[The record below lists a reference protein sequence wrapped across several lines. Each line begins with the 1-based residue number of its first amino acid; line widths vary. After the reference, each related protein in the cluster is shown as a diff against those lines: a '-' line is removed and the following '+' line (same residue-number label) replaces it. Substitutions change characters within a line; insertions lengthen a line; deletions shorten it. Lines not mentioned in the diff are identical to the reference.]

1 MRTGSYHI
9 RIGAHVYIRSCAND
23 TQLLPLTASHTTE
36 AKLAFQKTAPNAQE
50 GRSRPRAAADGS
62 SRKVL
67 RTLLAFSVE
76 RPRHSAESL
85 AEHIKLP
92 LSSTYRYLAILR
104 EAELIDE
111 DGRGSFVLAPR
122 VIGLAQAARSGTD
135 LASIARP
142 FMKRLAQDTGETV
155 ILIRRSGD
163 RAICI
168 ERAESSSRIRLTFE
182 VGTALPLH
190 RGAAPKL
197 LLAHLP
203 DAECETTLDEA
214 VARDPAFAQQRKAMM
229 RELTIIREQ
238 GWAESRAEI
247 TPHVYAAAVGIVDAT
262 GVIAAISSVAP
273 AFRTPRASQL
283 KLREHLMEAAG
294 EISKAYAAV
303 TL

>member
-1 MRTGSYHI
+1 M
-9 RIGAHVYIRSCAND
+9 
-23 TQLLPLTASHTTE
+23 
-36 AKLAFQKTAPNAQE
+36 AFQKAGLSPREA
-50 GRSRPRAAADGS
+50 RARPRTAADGS

-67 RTLLAFSVE
+67 RALLAFSIE

-135 LASIARP
+135 LAAIARP

-155 ILIRRSGD
+155 ILVKRSGD

-190 RGAAPKL
+190 RGASPKL
-197 LLAHLP
+197 LLAHLSP
-203 DAECETTLDEA
+203 TDCEKTLDEA
-214 VARDPAFAQQRKAMM
+214 VERDPAFAQERKTVE
-229 RELTIIREQ
+229 RELAVIREQ
-238 GWAESRAEI
+238 GWSESRAEI
-247 TPHVYAAAVGIVDAT
+247 TRHVYAAAVGIVDTT
-262 GVIAAISSVAP
+262 GVIAALSSVAP
-273 AFRTPRASQL
+273 AFRTPRAMQI
-283 KLREHLMEAAG
+283 KLREHLLEAAS

-303 TL
+303 TF

>member
-1 MRTGSYHI
+1 MTY
-9 RIGAHVYIRSCAND
+9 
-23 TQLLPLTASHTTE
+23 PME
-36 AKLAFQKTAPNAQE
+36 AMLAFQKAAAGTRDAKS
-50 GRSRPRAAADGS
+50 RSRTTADGS

-67 RTLLAFSVE
+67 RALLAFSVE

-85 AEHIKLP
+85 AEQIKLP

-135 LASIARP
+135 LAAIARP
-142 FMKRLAQDTGETV
+142 FMKRLAQDSGETV
-155 ILIRRSGD
+155 ILIKRSGD

-168 ERAESSSRIRLTFE
+168 ERAESSSHIRLTFE

-190 RGAAPKL
+190 RGASPKL
-197 LLAHLP
+197 LLAYLSP
-203 DAECETTLDEA
+203 ADCAKTLDEA
-214 VARDPAFAQQRKAMM
+214 VERDPVFASERKALV
-229 RELTIIREQ
+229 RELGIIREQ

-247 TPHVYAAAVGIVDAT
+247 TQHVYAAAVGVFDAT
-262 GVIAAISSVAP
+262 GVIAALSSVAP
-273 AFRTPRASQL
+273 AFRTPRPMQL
-283 KLREHLMEAAG
+283 KLREHLVVTAG

-303 TL
+303 TF